1 MTSDSMSARPMIIAR
16 RMAPAALGLR
26 AMPSHAAAMAWAWP
40 MAPAAAAMPR
50 TNAAETRPQRTPV
63 WLAPESGWYGVS
75 CADAVTAKSARM
87 ATNRM
92 SFLFTPISSFRE
104 FSDLVFFRRDGAT
117 DVHHRQ
123 HDEDERLQERA
134 EDAQAHHR
142 PGQHERQH
150 PHEDPGGRVLAEDIA
165 EETHAQREDAREVAD
180 HLDGEHERREQRQR
194 PHEVLEVV
202 EETLVLDAAV
212 VVIEERGD
220 GEGEGGVHVARG
232 RLEEEEDAEDVAHE
246 DEHGEGADD
255 VEELVAVVADD
266 VVQQILQAADDHLQE
281 LLRAARIVAA
291 QAPRDQGKGD
301 AGDDEHEQGHDDVV
315 GHVDPERVTPDVP
328 VERLEEY

>member
-63 WLAPESGWYGVS
+63 WRAPESGWYGVS

-165 EETHAQREDAREVAD
+165 EETHAQREDAREVSD
-180 HLDGEHERREQRQR
+180 HLDREHERREP
-194 PHEVLEVV
+194 PHRTREVFQIVAESLRANA
-202 EETLVLDAAV
+202 LPV
-212 VVIEERGD
+212 VVAEGGD
-220 GEGEGGVHVARG
+220 GEREGRVRTARRRREEVEEAEHVR
-232 RLEEEEDAEDVAHE
+232 DE
-246 DEHGEGADD
+246 DEH
-255 VEELVAVVADD
+255 
-266 VVQQILQAADDHLQE
+266 
-281 LLRAARIVAA
+281 R
-291 QAPRDQGKGD
+291 
-301 AGDDEHEQGHDDVV
+301 
-315 GHVDPERVTPDVP
+315 
-328 VERLEEY
+328 